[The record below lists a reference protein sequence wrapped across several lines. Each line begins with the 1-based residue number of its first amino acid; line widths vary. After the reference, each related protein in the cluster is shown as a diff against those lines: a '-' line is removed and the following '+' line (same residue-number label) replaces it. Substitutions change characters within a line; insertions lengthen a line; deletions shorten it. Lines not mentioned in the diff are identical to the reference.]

1 MAEQTGLADG
11 WRTLAKEEVCGS
23 DTLIPCAPFL
33 QLPTM
38 ADLDNAHTVTCG
50 VALAL
55 SDAISVWRDLKGQGW
70 MQLTA

>member
-1 MAEQTGLADG
+1 
-11 WRTLAKEEVCGS
+11 
-23 DTLIPCAPFL
+23 
-33 QLPTM
+33 M

-50 VALAL
+50 VALDL